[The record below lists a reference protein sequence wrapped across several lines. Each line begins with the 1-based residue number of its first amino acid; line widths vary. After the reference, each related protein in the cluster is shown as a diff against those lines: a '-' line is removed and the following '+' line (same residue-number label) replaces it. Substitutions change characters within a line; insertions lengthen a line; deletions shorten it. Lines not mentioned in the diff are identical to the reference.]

1 MSAGRMTRADR
12 DRLIKLARQRA
23 RLAKSEAVEREK
35 ILLAEV
41 HDQMAAEF
49 SAQDKLWAAAVAI
62 AKDAAAKANDLIRA
76 QCIDLGIEAKYA
88 PELSI
93 AWRPRSECFTDSE
106 RRAEL
111 RRLAGT
117 RLAALTQAAKTEIDR
132 ACLQTETELVR
143 DGLDSSEA
151 VRYLEAMP
159 TADDLMPVIGLDDL
173 GVKRWQPA
181 VNAAAELLTPLTPAG
196 RGEGVIRAI
205 AANPG
210 ASDREI
216 GRIARAD
223 HKTVAAYR
231 RDRGELP
238 APGGEIPT
246 AGESEDE

>member
-1 MSAGRMTRADR
+1 MPERMTRADR

-35 ILLAEV
+35 TLLAEV
-41 HDQMAAEF
+41 HDQMSAEF

-88 PELSI
+88 PGLEI
-93 AWRPRSECFTDSE
+93 GWRSRSGSFTDSQ

-111 RRLAGT
+111 RKLAET

-132 ACLQTETELVR
+132 ACLRTQTELVR
-143 DGLDSSEA
+143 DGLESSEA
-151 VRYLEAMP
+151 VGYLDAMP

-181 VNAAAELLTPLTPAG
+181 VNAAAELLTPSTPAD
-196 RGEGVIRAI
+196 RRRKAVIRAI

-246 AGESEDE
+246 AAGDDGE